1 MLHLVAHVTFNLEQ
15 SSTSFFFFNISHN
28 INQARYLSECPTFW
42 IFLVVFSEIQIK
54 HFWQEGHL
62 GEGVCFL
69 LHVTPGCPCPG
80 LLRSIPKLSW
90 SLSDAIFNYHAA
102 TSNSQVMPERYPH
115 CLRKTQSYL
124 WHQDT
129 TIPCSLLQ
137 CL

>member
-1 MLHLVAHVTFNLEQ
+1 MPLERRMDSRFHVKQIDPVEDHVLHLVAHVTFNLEQ

-102 TSNSQVMPERYPH
+102 TRCPRNS
-115 CLRKTQSYL
+115 
-124 WHQDT
+124 
-129 TIPCSLLQ
+129 
-137 CL
+137 